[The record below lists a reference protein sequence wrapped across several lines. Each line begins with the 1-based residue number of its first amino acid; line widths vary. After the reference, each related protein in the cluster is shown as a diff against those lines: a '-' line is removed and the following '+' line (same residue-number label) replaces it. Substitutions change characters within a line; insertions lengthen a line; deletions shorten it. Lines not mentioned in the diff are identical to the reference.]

1 VTTTEETRLPPEE
14 VETVG
19 SAGVAR
25 RIYAYTLP
33 GKDAQ
38 PWERTVGGTHSSG
51 IGLIK
56 VGETTKANV
65 MHRIKQQ
72 LGTAYPH
79 LDGVTLI
86 LDTAARRNDGT
97 AFRDHD
103 VHRALVAKGVRKDA
117 EWFEAIPE
125 EVQAAIVAVRNGKAY
140 DGIRTADFGMRPEQ
154 EEAVAQTAGYY
165 RSHAEDSHAPRFLW
179 NAKMRFG
186 KTFTTYQLAREMG
199 WKRVLV
205 LTYKPV
211 VQTAWKEDLL
221 THVDFESWRFVDR
234 ESSPEDRDAA
244 ADAPET
250 VVWFASFQDM
260 RGRAAD
266 GSIKQHNE
274 VIHLIDWDAIVLD
287 EYHFGAWRDSARE
300 LYDPTD
306 AEIAEAKEPDDSVTE
321 DDLGLS
327 SHHYLYL
334 SGTPFRAITNGEFTE
349 DQIFNWTYVDEQRE
363 KEKWDA
369 AGGPNPYIDL
379 PAMQMFSYDIG
390 GDAEKWAADGEFD
403 GFSLN
408 EYFKAKKVEPRS
420 TSTAPGAYAFED
432 PDRVFEFL
440 EMLRGTLPEQMKLQ
454 IVGGQKPPFPFQAPV
469 FAQAIT
475 HSVWYLND
483 VAACF
488 AMRDALLTHPYFK
501 TFEIVVAA
509 GSGVGMGKEA
519 KPPVID
525 AINRATK
532 AGTGSITLTCGKLM
546 TGVTVREWGA
556 ILMLR
561 SLKSPETYF
570 QAAFRVQSP
579 WSKRFPDDTV
589 AVLKDPVYVFEF
601 DPNRALTLV
610 GEYGMRLGAL
620 GDVTPQEAIGQL
632 LNYLPIFAFAGGMM
646 TELDATDILNWA
658 TTGIGAT
665 ALAQR
670 WNSPLLVSINEQTLT
685 KLLDHPELL
694 EALGRIEDFRNLAQT
709 AEQIVTSSKLLKKAK
724 RESDDGK
731 LSREQKEEQSET
743 AKRRKEIRE
752 KLQKLLAKIPV
763 FMYVTE
769 IREQAL
775 KDIIL
780 GVDGPLFERVTGLS
794 VEDFKLLNQ
803 IGVFNPIHMTAAIY
817 QFKAFEDSSLEYA
830 DNPSVP
836 HEERPIGLWDTV
848 MQPDE
853 TIEDVLE
860 RVAKEDGP
868 DSVPE
873 PAPTFA
879 PTKVRKKSKR
889 KKN

>member
-1 VTTTEETRLPPEE
+1 MTTTAETTLPPEE

-19 SAGVAR
+19 SSSVAR

-38 PWERTVGGTHSSG
+38 PWERTVGGTQVSG
-51 IGLIK
+51 TGLIK
-56 VGETTKANV
+56 VGDTTKADV
-65 MHRIKQQ
+65 MQRIKQQ

-79 LDGVTLI
+79 LEGVTLL
-86 LDTAARRNDGT
+86 LDTEAQRNDGS

-103 VHRALVAKGVRKDA
+103 VHRALVAKGIRKDA
-117 EWFEAIPE
+117 EWFEATVD
-125 EVQAAIVAVRNGKAY
+125 EVQAAIVAVRNGQSY
-140 DGIRTADFGMRPEQ
+140 DGTRTADFGMRPEQ
-154 EEAVAQTAGYY
+154 EEAVAATAGYY

-221 THVDFESWRFVDR
+221 THVDFEGWRFVDR

-244 ADAPET
+244 ADSADP

-260 RGRAAD
+260 RGRTAD
-266 GSIKQHNE
+266 GNIKQHNE

-300 LYDPTD
+300 LYDPTES
-306 AEIAEAKEPDDSVTE
+306 EIAEAEEPDESVTE
-321 DDLGLS
+321 DDLGLTS
-327 SHHYLYL
+327 RHYLYL

-363 KEKWDA
+363 KEHWDDA
-369 AGGPNPYIDL
+369 AGPNPYIDL
-379 PAMQMFSYDIG
+379 PGMQIFSYDIG

-408 EYFKAKKVEPRS
+408 EYFKAKKLNLRS
-420 TSTAPGAYAFED
+420 NSTAVGAYEFED
-432 PDRVFEFL
+432 PDRVYEFL

-454 IVGGQKPPFPFQAPV
+454 IVGGQKPPFPYQAPV

-488 AMRDALLTHPYFK
+488 AMRDALLKHPYFK

-509 GSGVGMGKEA
+509 GSGVGMGAAA
-519 KPPVID
+519 KPPVVD
-525 AINRATK
+525 AIDRAAR

-579 WSKRFPDDTV
+579 WSKRLPDGAV
-589 AVLKDPVYVFEF
+589 GVLKDPVYVFEF

-620 GDVTPQEAIGQL
+620 GDCTPQEAIGEL

-646 TELDATDILNWA
+646 TELDAADVLNWA

-670 WNSPLLVSINEQTLT
+670 WNSPLLVNINEQTLT

-694 EALGRIEDFRNLAQT
+694 EALGKIEDFRNLAST

-724 RESDDGK
+724 RESEDGK
-731 LSREQKEEQSET
+731 LNREQKREQSET

-763 FMYVTE
+763 FMYVTQ

-803 IGVFNPIHMTAAIY
+803 IGVFNPIHMNAAIY
-817 QFKAFEDSSLEYA
+817 QFKAFEDASLEYA

-836 HEERPIGLWDTV
+836 HTERPVGLWDRV
-848 MQPDE
+848 LQPGED
-853 TIEDVLE
+853 IEEVLLGAE
-860 RVAKEDGP
+860 AEQQAVKAAAANGDNAK
-868 DSVPE
+868 
-873 PAPTFA
+873 A
-879 PTKVRKKSKR
+879 KKKRKR
-889 KKN
+889 KKK

>member
-1 VTTTEETRLPPEE
+1 MTTAEDTAVPPEE

-33 GKDAQ
+33 GKDTQ
-38 PWERTVGGTHSSG
+38 PWERAFGGTHSSG
-51 IGLIK
+51 TGLIK
-56 VGETTKANV
+56 VGETTKADV
-65 MHRIKQQ
+65 THRIKQQ

-79 LDGVTLI
+79 LEGVKLL
-86 LDTAARRNDGT
+86 LDTEAQRNDGT

-103 VHRALVAKGVRKDA
+103 VHRALVAKGIRKDA
-117 EWFEAIPE
+117 EWFEATAD
-125 EVQAAIVAVRNGKAY
+125 EVQAAIVAVRNGQAY
-140 DGIRTADFGMRPEQ
+140 DGTRTADFGMRPEQ

-165 RSHAEDSHAPRFLW
+165 RTHTEDSHAPRFLW

-199 WKRVLV
+199 WIRVLV

-221 THVDFESWRFVDR
+221 THVDFEGWRFVDR
-234 ESSPEDRDAA
+234 ETSVEDRDAA
-244 ADAPET
+244 ADSADP

-260 RGRAAD
+260 RGKTAD
-266 GSIKQHNE
+266 GNIKKHNE

-300 LYDPTD
+300 LYDPTEF
-306 AEIAEAKEPDDSVTE
+306 EIAEAEEPDDSVTE
-321 DDLGLS
+321 DDLGLTS
-327 SHHYLYL
+327 RHYLYL

-363 KEKWDA
+363 KEHWDA
-369 AGGPNPYIDL
+369 VAGPNPYIDL
-379 PAMQMFSYDIG
+379 PGMQIFSYDIG
-390 GDAEKWAADGEFD
+390 GDAEKWAAEGEFD

-408 EYFKAKKVEPRS
+408 EYFKAKKLNPKS
-420 TSTAPGAYAFED
+420 TSTAVGAYEFED
-432 PDRVFEFL
+432 PARVHEFL

-454 IVGGQKPPFPFQAPV
+454 IVGGQKPPFPYQAPV
-469 FAQAIT
+469 FAHAIT

-488 AMRDALLTHPYFK
+488 AMRDALQKHPYFS

-519 KPPVID
+519 KPPVMD
-525 AINRATK
+525 AINRAAK

-546 TGVTVREWGA
+546 TGVTVRDWGA

-579 WSKRFPDDTV
+579 WSKRLPVGTV
-589 AVLKDPVYVFEF
+589 EVLKDPVYVFEF
-601 DPNRALTLV
+601 DPNRALPLV
-610 GEYGMRLGAL
+610 GEDGMRLGAL
-620 GDVTPQEAIGQL
+620 GDTTPQEAIGDL

-646 TELDATDILNWA
+646 TELDAADVLNWA

-670 WNSPLLVSINEQTLT
+670 WNSPLLVNINEQTLT
-685 KLLDHPELL
+685 KLLDQPELL
-694 EALGRIEDFRNLAQT
+694 AALGKIEDFRNLANT

-724 RESDDGK
+724 RENDDGK
-731 LSREQKEEQSET
+731 LNREQKKEQSET

-763 FMYVTE
+763 FMYVTQ

-775 KDIIL
+775 KDIII
-780 GVDGPLFERVTGLS
+780 GVDGQLFERVTGLS
-794 VEDFKLLNQ
+794 VEDFKMLNQ
-803 IGVFNPIHMTAAIY
+803 IGVFNPIHMNAAIY

-830 DNPSVP
+830 EDPKVP
-836 HEERPIGLWDTV
+836 HKDRPIGLWDRV
-848 MQPDE
+848 IQPGEDIDE
-853 TIEDVLE
+853 VLAE
-860 RVAKEDGP
+860 VEAEQKVEAASSAPRIATAK
-868 DSVPE
+868 
-873 PAPTFA
+873 
-879 PTKVRKKSKR
+879 TKKKHKR
-889 KKN
+889 KK

>member
-1 VTTTEETRLPPEE
+1 MTTLDQLPLPPEE

-19 SAGVAR
+19 SAVAAR
-25 RIYAYTLP
+25 RIYAYSLP
-33 GKDAQ
+33 GKDTQ
-38 PWERTVGGTHSSG
+38 TWERTSGGTHVTG
-51 IGLIK
+51 TGLIK
-56 VGETTKANV
+56 VGDTTKANV
-65 MHRIKQQ
+65 LERIKQQ

-79 LDGVTLI
+79 LDGVTLL
-86 LDTAARRNDGT
+86 LDTEAQRVDGT

-103 VHRALVAKGVRKDA
+103 VHRALVARGIRKDA
-117 EWFEAIPE
+117 EWFEATVE
-125 EVQAAIVAVRNGKAY
+125 EVQAAIVAVRNGKPY
-140 DGIRTADFGMRPEQ
+140 DGTRTADFGMRPEQ
-154 EEAVAQTAGYY
+154 EEAVAQTAGYF
-165 RSHAEDSHAPRFLW
+165 RTHADDGHAPRFLW

-221 THVDFESWRFVDR
+221 SHVDFEGWRFVDR
-234 ESSPEDRDAA
+234 ETSAEDRDAA
-244 ADAPET
+244 ADAAEP
-250 VVWFASFQDM
+250 VVWFASFQDL
-260 RGRAAD
+260 RGKTDEGA
-266 GSIKQHNE
+266 IKKHNE
-274 VIHLIDWDAIVLD
+274 VIHLIEWDAIVLD

-306 AEIAEAKEPDDSVTE
+306 SEIAEAEEPDESVTE

-327 SHHYLYL
+327 SRHYLYL

-363 KEKWDA
+363 KEHWDGA
-369 AGGPNPYIDL
+369 AGPNPYIDL
-379 PAMQMFSYDIG
+379 PGMQIFSYDIG
-390 GDAEKWAADGEFD
+390 TDAEAWAEDGEFD

-408 EYFKAKKVEPRS
+408 EYFKAKKVDPKS
-420 TSTAPGAYAFED
+420 TSTAAGAYVFED
-432 PDRVFEFL
+432 STRVFEFL

-454 IVGGQKPPFPFQAPV
+454 IVGGQKPPFPYQSPV

-483 VAACF
+483 VAGCF
-488 AMRDALLTHPYFK
+488 AMRDALLNHPYFK

-509 GSGVGMGKEA
+509 GSGVGMGAAA
-519 KPPVID
+519 KPPVMD
-525 AINRATK
+525 AIDRAIK
-532 AGTGSITLTCGKLM
+532 NATGSITLTCGKLM

-579 WSKRFPDDTV
+579 WSKRLPDGTV
-589 AVLKDPVYVFEF
+589 EVLKEPVYVFEF

-620 GDVTPQEAIGQL
+620 GDTTPQEAIGQL

-646 TELDATDILNWA
+646 TELDAADVLNWA
-658 TTGIGAT
+658 TIGIGAT

-670 WNSPLLVSINEQTLT
+670 WNSPLLVNINEHTLT
-685 KLLDHPELL
+685 KLLENPDLL
-694 EALGRIEDFRNLAQT
+694 DALGRIEDFRNLAAT
-709 AEQIVTSSKLLKKAK
+709 AEQIVTSSKLLKNAK
-724 RESDDGK
+724 RENPDNK
-731 LSREQKEEQSET
+731 LTREQKKEQSEA

-763 FMYVTE
+763 FMYVTQ

-780 GVDGPLFERVTGLS
+780 GVDGPLFEKVTGLR

-803 IGVFNPIHMTAAIY
+803 IGVFNPIHMNAAIY

-830 DNPSVP
+830 YEPGT
-836 HEERPIGLWDTV
+836 HHTERPIGLWDTV
-848 MQPDE
+848 LQPGQP
-853 TIEDVLE
+853 IEEVLGE
-860 RVAKEDGP
+860 GFFGGN
-868 DSVPE
+868 S
-873 PAPTFA
+873 
-879 PTKVRKKSKR
+879 
-889 KKN
+889 

>member
-1 VTTTEETRLPPEE
+1 VTTLDQSPLPPEE

-19 SAGVAR
+19 SAVAAR
-25 RIYAYTLP
+25 RIYAYSLP
-33 GKDAQ
+33 GKDTQ
-38 PWERTVGGTHSSG
+38 TWERNSGGTHVTG
-51 IGLIK
+51 TGLIK
-56 VGETTKANV
+56 VGDTTKANV
-65 MHRIKQQ
+65 LERIKQQ

-79 LDGVTLI
+79 LDGVTLL
-86 LDTAARRNDGT
+86 LDTEAQRVDGT

-103 VHRALVAKGVRKDA
+103 VHRALVARGIRKDA
-117 EWFEAIPE
+117 EWFEATVE
-125 EVQAAIVAVRNGKAY
+125 EVQAAIVAVRNGKPY
-140 DGIRTADFGMRPEQ
+140 DGTRTADFGMRPEQ
-154 EEAVAQTAGYY
+154 EEAVAQTAGYF
-165 RSHAEDSHAPRFLW
+165 RTHADDGHAPRFLW

-221 THVDFESWRFVDR
+221 SHVDFEGWRFVDR
-234 ESSPEDRDAA
+234 ETSAEDRDAA
-244 ADAPET
+244 ADAAEP
-250 VVWFASFQDM
+250 VVWFASFQDL
-260 RGRAAD
+260 RGKTDEGA
-266 GSIKQHNE
+266 IKKHNE
-274 VIHLIDWDAIVLD
+274 VIHLIEWDAIVLD

-300 LYDPTD
+300 LYDPTES
-306 AEIAEAKEPDDSVTE
+306 EIAEAEEPDESVTE

-327 SHHYLYL
+327 SRHYLYL

-363 KEKWDA
+363 KEHWDDA
-369 AGGPNPYIDL
+369 AGPNPYIDL
-379 PAMQMFSYDIG
+379 PGMQIFSYDIG
-390 GDAEKWAADGEFD
+390 TDAEAWAEDGEFD

-408 EYFKAKKVEPRS
+408 EYFKAKKVDPKS
-420 TSTAPGAYAFED
+420 TSTAAGAYVFED
-432 PDRVFEFL
+432 STRVFEFL

-454 IVGGQKPPFPFQAPV
+454 IVGGQKPPFPYQSPV

-483 VAACF
+483 VAGCF
-488 AMRDALLTHPYFK
+488 AMRDALLNHPYFK

-509 GSGVGMGKEA
+509 GSGVGMGAAA
-519 KPPVID
+519 KPPVMD
-525 AINRATK
+525 AIDRAIK
-532 AGTGSITLTCGKLM
+532 NATGSITLTCGKLM

-579 WSKRFPDDTV
+579 WSKRLPDGTV
-589 AVLKDPVYVFEF
+589 EVLKEPVYVFEF

-620 GDVTPQEAIGQL
+620 GDTTPQEAIGQL

-646 TELDATDILNWA
+646 TELDAADVLNWA

-670 WNSPLLVSINEQTLT
+670 WNSPLLVNINEHTLT
-685 KLLDHPELL
+685 KLLENPDLL
-694 EALGRIEDFRNLAQT
+694 DALGRIEDFRNLAST
-709 AEQIVTSSKLLKKAK
+709 AEQIVTSSKLLKNAK
-724 RESDDGK
+724 RENPDNK
-731 LSREQKEEQSET
+731 LTREQKKEQSEA

-763 FMYVTE
+763 FMYVTQ

-780 GVDGPLFERVTGLS
+780 GVDGPLFEKVTGLR

-803 IGVFNPIHMTAAIY
+803 IGVFNPIHMNAAIY

-830 DNPSVP
+830 DKPGT
-836 HEERPIGLWDTV
+836 HHTERPIGLWDTV
-848 MQPDE
+848 LQPGQD
-853 TIEDVLE
+853 IEDVISGKL
-860 RVAKEDGP
+860 
-868 DSVPE
+868 
-873 PAPTFA
+873 
-879 PTKVRKKSKR
+879 
-889 KKN
+889 N